1 LKASEASSPARSGGD
16 PRSSPSKPRTPDR
29 FRLGGASAKLDPRIH
44 AVRKDV
50 ADIALADRVFAPHYA
65 KPLLHGCVAAS
76 VAMRAAPSS
85 GAIAVSELLRGEG
98 FAVVDASG
106 DWAWGYS
113 VHDGYVGYV
122 PVDAIGPFAAPT
134 HIVASPAAL
143 VFADRSIKAP
153 VAERLPM
160 GAQLSVTASDGD
172 FHEIAGGFV
181 HDRHL
186 APLDRIEADPV
197 AVAARLTGVPYRWG
211 GRSGDGID
219 CSGLVQL
226 ALAFAG
232 QPALRDSD
240 QQQGLGS
247 AIAEGDPLRRGDLV
261 FLPGHVGMM
270 ADDTHLLHANAFW
283 MRVVTEPLADVVAR
297 QPEGRGITALRRM
310 T

>member
-1 LKASEASSPARSGGD
+1 MKASEASLPARSGGD
-16 PRSSPSKPRTPDR
+16 PRSSPSKPHTPDR

-65 KPLLHGCVAAS
+65 RPLLHGCLAAT
-76 VAMRAAPSS
+76 VAMRAAPSA
-85 GAIAVSELLRGEG
+85 GATAVSELLRGEG

-113 VHDGYVGYV
+113 LHDGYVGYL

-134 HIVASPAAL
+134 HIISSPAAL

-153 VAERLPM
+153 VVERLPM
-160 GAQLSVTASDGD
+160 GARLTVTASEGA
-172 FHEIAGGFV
+172 FHQVEGGFV

-186 APLDRIEADPV
+186 SPLDRTESDPV
-197 AVAARLTGVPYRWG
+197 AVAARLAGVPYRWG

-232 QPALRDSD
+232 HSAPRDSD
-240 QQQGLGS
+240 QQQGLGR
-247 AIAEGDPLRRGDLV
+247 AIAEGEPLRRGDLV

-297 QPEGRGITALRRM
+297 QPEGQGITALRRIS
-310 T
+310 

>member
-1 LKASEASSPARSGGD
+1 MASEASLPARSGGD
-16 PRSSPSKPRTPDR
+16 PRPSPSRPRTPDR
-29 FRLGGASAKLDPRIH
+29 FRLGGASAKLDPRTH

-65 KPLLHGCVAAS
+65 KPLPHGCLAAA
-76 VAMRAAPSS
+76 VAMRAAPSP
-85 GAIAVSELLRGEG
+85 GATAVSELLRGEG

-113 VHDGYVGYV
+113 LHDGYVGYV
-122 PVDAIGPFAAPT
+122 PVDAIGPLTTPT
-134 HIVASPAAL
+134 HIVSSPAAL
-143 VFADRSIKAP
+143 VFETSSIKAP
-153 VAERLPM
+153 VVERLPM
-160 GAQLSVTASDGD
+160 GARLAVTARDGA
-172 FHEIAGGFV
+172 FHRIEGGFV

-186 APLDRIEADPV
+186 APLDRTETDPV

-232 QPALRDSD
+232 HPAPRDSD
-240 QQQGLGS
+240 QQQGLGR

-261 FLPGHVGMM
+261 FLPGHVGLM

-283 MRVVTEPLADVVAR
+283 MRVVTEPLTDVVAR
-297 QPEGRGITALRRM
+297 QPEGQDITALRRIS
-310 T
+310 